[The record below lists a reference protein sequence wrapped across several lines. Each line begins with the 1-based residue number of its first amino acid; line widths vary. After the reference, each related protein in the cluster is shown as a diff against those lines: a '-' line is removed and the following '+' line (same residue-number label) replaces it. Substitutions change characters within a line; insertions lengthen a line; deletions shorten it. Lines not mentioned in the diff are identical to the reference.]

1 MTTHHSRTKVPVG
14 TATSTTIGFRLD
26 DETRR
31 VLFERAARLQVS
43 PHELARRYV
52 IEVLQESEERIAL
65 REAVETLNADLDQ
78 FRSGFALAME
88 ALLVSAGKVS
98 VTDARDWVDKT
109 LHPH

>member
-1 MTTHHSRTKVPVG
+1 MKTPRSRSRVPAG
-14 TATSTTIGFRLD
+14 TDPSSTIGFRLD

-98 VTDARDWVDKT
+98 VTDARDWVDKS
-109 LHPH
+109 LHTH